1 MTSLESTKGGS
12 DPGKTPGGEAPGG
25 PVTKVHRARLV
36 RIYLVR
42 HGRTALN
49 AAGALRGHLDP
60 ELDAVGADQ
69 VLMLGDV
76 LGRLSLKLVVSS
88 PLRRA
93 TETASAVARWAG
105 LEVEKDDRF
114 VDRDYGEW
122 AGHQLD
128 EVVAQYGGVD
138 AAPGVEPASTVLQRA
153 RSGLDDVADRI
164 GEGSGVVVSHD
175 AVNRLLLHWIDPSLG
190 EIALIPQDTACF
202 NVIERRDGHWVVVS
216 VNNAPAGHNPSP
228 KLQEA
233 SAKSGRT
240 AGG

>member
-1 MTSLESTKGGS
+1 M
-12 DPGKTPGGEAPGG
+12 
-25 PVTKVHRARLV
+25 TKVHRVRLV

>member
-1 MTSLESTKGGS
+1 MTSSESRQGGS
-12 DPGKTPGGEAPGG
+12 DPRKVPGDEVPGD
-25 PVTKVHRARLV
+25 PVTTVHPGRLV
-36 RIYLVR
+36 RIYLAR

-60 ELDAVGADQ
+60 ELDAVGAHQ
-69 VLMLGDV
+69 VSVLGDV

-138 AAPGVEPASTVLQRA
+138 AAPGVEPASAVLQRA

-164 GEGSGVVVSHD
+164 GEGSGAIVSHD

-190 EIALIPQDTACF
+190 EIGLIPQDTACF
-202 NVIERRDGHWVVVS
+202 NVIERRDGRWVVVS
-216 VNNAPAGHNPSP
+216 VNNAPAGHDPSP
-228 KLQEA
+228 KIPEA
-233 SAKSGRT
+233 SAKSGGT
-240 AGG
+240 ARG